1 MFENGSR
8 KKHFAQ
14 GPTAKSYQILH
25 NLATSRT
32 NSRHELQL
40 FPTLRILSNCYIDHT
55 VKNGIMEY
63 KHQNQNRLLF
73 YRRRMRFSQK
83 YVSVLL
89 GLKSASMVSRY
100 ERGRSLPPLEVAF
113 GLGIV
118 LRIPVEF
125 LFPTLYEDLRKGIR
139 AHEENLAQPIQQKLI
154 PDSLL
159 TSQPHA

>member
-1 MFENGSR
+1 
-8 KKHFAQ
+8 
-14 GPTAKSYQILH
+14 
-25 NLATSRT
+25 
-32 NSRHELQL
+32 
-40 FPTLRILSNCYIDHT
+40 
-55 VKNGIMEY
+55 
-63 KHQNQNRLLF
+63 
-73 YRRRMRFSQK
+73 
-83 YVSVLL
+83 
-89 GLKSASMVSRY
+89 MVSRY